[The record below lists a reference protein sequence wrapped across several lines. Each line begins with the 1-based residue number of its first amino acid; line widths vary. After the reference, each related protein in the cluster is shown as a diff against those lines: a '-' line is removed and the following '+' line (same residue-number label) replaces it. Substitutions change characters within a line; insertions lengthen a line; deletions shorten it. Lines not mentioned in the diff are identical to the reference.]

1 MARYIE
7 GDLTQ
12 YVWCPPN
19 RPELKRYIE
28 RIDDDGRVFVIP
40 ADEGNKDFVEYEAWL
55 AEGNTPEPYVE
66 RIAKEGDE

>member
-19 RPELKRYIE
+19 VPALARYIE
-28 RIDDDGRVFVIP
+28 RINDDGTVSSIP
-40 ADEGNKDFVEYEAWL
+40 CDPMNLDFVEYELWL
-55 AEGNTPEPYVE
+55 AEGNTPEPYQE
-66 RIAKEGDE
+66 RFASEGE

>member
-19 RPELKRYIE
+19 APELARYIE
-28 RIDDDGRVFVIP
+28 RINDDGTVSIIP
-40 ADEGNKDFVEYEAWL
+40 NDSANADFVEYELWL
-55 AEGNTPEPYVE
+55 SEGNTPEPYQE
-66 RIAKEGDE
+66 RFASEA

>member
-19 RPELKRYIE
+19 APGLARYIE
-28 RIDDDGRVFVIP
+28 RINDDGTVSIIP
-40 ADEGNKDFVEYEAWL
+40 NDPMNVDFVEYELWL
-55 AEGNTPEPYVE
+55 AAGNTPEPYEE
-66 RIAKEGDE
+66 RFAGE